1 MFADLRKELVKIA
14 KELSG
19 PKRYYTGLPEEE
31 KEQRSKQ
38 FEKGKSL
45 ASSNPKAYPDSHI
58 GDEGAKTEESPH
70 TEKYREIYGAKKK
83 KAPAYRKALQN
94 KSEESGIAYGILK
107 KVYNRGLAAWRT
119 GHRPG
124 ATQHQWAMARVNSY
138 ITKGKTYYTTDADL
152 RSKK

>member
-1 MFADLRKELVKIA
+1 MFEDIFEEIIKIA

-19 PKRYYTGLPEEE
+19 PERYYTGLSKEE
-31 KEQRSKQ
+31 KEKRSKE
-38 FEKGKSL
+38 FEQGKKTD
-45 ASSNPKAYPDSHI
+45 SSDPEAYPDVHA
-58 GDEGAKTEESPH
+58 GDEGAETKESKY
-70 TEKYREIYGAKKK
+70 TKKYREMFGAKKK

-94 KSEESGIAYGILK
+94 KSKDSGISYGTLK

-138 ITKGKTYYTTDADL
+138 ITKGKTYHTADKDL
-152 RSKK
+152 H

>member
-1 MFADLRKELVKIA
+1 MFSDLQNELVKIA

-19 PKRYYTGLPEEE
+19 PKRYYTGLSKAE
-31 KEQRSKQ
+31 KEKRSKQ
-38 FEKGKSL
+38 FETGK
-45 ASSNPKAYPDSHI
+45 ASDSGDPKSYPEDHV
-58 GDEGAKTEESPH
+58 GDEGVETKESQY
-70 TEKYREIYGAKKK
+70 TKKYREMYGAKKK

-94 KSEESGIAYGILK
+94 KAEESGIAYGILK

-138 ITKGKTYYTTDADL
+138 ITKGKTYYTTDKDL